1 MDAGTEATSTTPATQ
16 GTDQVQ
22 PESELDAET
31 LMPIKTPE
39 GVPSISPEKYEE
51 LVRYFKYASSSY
63 TLICPRPCGNTLVTS
78 FSNAATDILGFI
90 ARDSARKEII
100 VATRGSAS
108 IADVILDAQ
117 VIQVPLVA
125 PGVKVLSEVR
135 VHAGFLAAWDSV
147 ALQVLT
153 VLLAQHKIYPDYSFV
168 TTGHSLGGA
177 VALLAALSLKGTFP
191 SSEVRTY
198 SYGAPRTGNDAF
210 AETVNTTFGLN
221 AHRVVHANDGSLPG
235 PLTAS
240 VPTMIPGILGYHHHG
255 VEYWQYASPPSNST
269 TVQCDMSGEDP
280 KCSLSIPT
288 RGITI
293 AHTNV
298 ILWDPGID
306 PVLPVTAK
314 LAPISI
320 PPGG

>member
-1 MDAGTEATSTTPATQ
+1 MDISTQATSLTPPLQATNS
-16 GTDQVQ
+16 DQVQ
-22 PESELDAET
+22 PESELDAEN
-31 LMPIKTPE
+31 LAPIKTPD

-78 FSNAATDILGFI
+78 FSNVATDILGFI
-90 ARDSARKEII
+90 VRDSARKEII

-117 VIQVPLVA
+117 VVQVPLVA

-191 SSEVRTY
+191 SRYV
-198 SYGAPRTGNDAF
+198 APF
-210 AETVNTTFGLN
+210 A
-221 AHRVVHANDGSLPG
+221 
-235 PLTAS
+235 
-240 VPTMIPGILGYHHHG
+240 
-255 VEYWQYASPPSNST
+255 
-269 TVQCDMSGEDP
+269 
-280 KCSLSIPT
+280 
-288 RGITI
+288 
-293 AHTNV
+293 V
-298 ILWDPGID
+298 ILELRGH
-306 PVLPVTAK
+306 
-314 LAPISI
+314 
-320 PPGG
+320 